1 MDRRRIGRLWLV
13 VALAAAVSAAGLGS
27 ALLAPL
33 APGVA
38 TRREAGE
45 GAASGRLSEATP
57 WDEGESPNYVRLVGP
72 AAVPEDLD
80 PGEVR
85 YSGVDALGRVGRV
98 EARITYEMMS
108 AGSSRERST
117 SVPDPAGWGHNAK
130 AEVELPDGRL
140 YHGWFWNRSHLLAKS
155 LGGSDGPENLIC
167 GTRMQNVGANDGQGG
182 MAMVETACRAW
193 LRDYP
198 DQTIL
203 YVATPLYRDGEV
215 IPRSV
220 VVDARSSDGV
230 LDEEV
235 EVYNCAKGYE
245 IDYVT
250 GSFAS
255 S

>member
-1 MDRRRIGRLWLV
+1 MARRKLGRLLLV
-13 VALAAAVSAAGLGS
+13 AALAAVVSFVGLGG
-27 ALLAPL
+27 ALPTPPT
-33 APGVA
+33 PGVA
-38 TRREAGE
+38 AKREAGE
-45 GAASGRLSEATP
+45 RAASARLSEATL

-72 AAVPEDLD
+72 ACVPDDLG

-108 AGSSRERST
+108 VGSSRERAT
-117 SVPDPAGWGHNAK
+117 NVPDPAGWGHNAK

-155 LGGSDGPENLIC
+155 LGGSDGAENLIC

-198 DQTIL
+198 DQTIS

-250 GSFAS
+250 GSFAAI
-255 S
+255 

>member
-1 MDRRRIGRLWLV
+1 M
-13 VALAAAVSAAGLGS
+13 AATGQ
-27 ALLAPL
+27 
-33 APGVA
+33 
-38 TRREAGE
+38 EAGG
-45 GAASGRLSEATP
+45 GAASGRLSEATL

-72 AAVPEDLD
+72 ARVPEDLS

-85 YSGVDALGRVGRV
+85 YSGVDASGRAGRV
-98 EARITYEMMS
+98 EACITYEMMS
-108 AGSSRERST
+108 EGSSRKRS
-117 SVPDPAGWGHNAK
+117 SNVPDPAGWGHNARV
-130 AEVELPDGRL
+130 EVELPDGRL

-155 LGGSDGPENLIC
+155 LGGSDDAENLIC

-182 MAMVETACRAW
+182 MAMVETACRTW
-193 LRDYP
+193 LKDYP
-198 DQTIL
+198 DQSIA

-235 EVYNCAKGYE
+235 EVYNCAKGFE

-250 GSFAS
+250 GSFTPA
-255 S
+255 